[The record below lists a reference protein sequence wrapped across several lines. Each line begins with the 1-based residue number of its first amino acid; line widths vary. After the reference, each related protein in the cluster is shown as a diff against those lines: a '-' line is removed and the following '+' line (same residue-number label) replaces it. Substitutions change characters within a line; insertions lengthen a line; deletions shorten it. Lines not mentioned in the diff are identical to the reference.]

1 MFNMYKNCVFII
13 ESPNKIA
20 KIKELTGSSFVF
32 ATGGHFVEL
41 VNIEVGKEFNPIFE
55 IKKSTDKKKDKSTH
69 INHMINQCKDKV
81 VYIATDPDR
90 EGYGIGYK
98 FYEKIKNLAKTI
110 YRTEFHE
117 ITKSGVEKGLN
128 NAVLFSQSNLNL
140 YYSWLGR
147 IVSDQFVGFTLT
159 PYLRKN
165 IKNFEVSAGRVQTPA
180 LSILVELDRKIQAF
194 EQKNNDEKLSYS
206 IEAIIDALGSQI
218 SIALV
223 EEDKRKVFETKELAQ
238 NFLNDL
244 KNNLNPLAFLD
255 AIEQKDKE
263 KAPPKP
269 FTTSNLLKDGARIL
283 EMGVKQIQEHAQK
296 LFEAGLITYI
306 RTDSEALSKEYL
318 QEHKAFFEGIYPSVY
333 EYREYKAGKNSQ
345 AEAHEAIRITHPHCY
360 EDLKKVCEEH
370 NITDIDDLKVYTLIF
385 FNTICSQSKNAIY
398 ENTTLN
404 FKVKTRSFKC
414 SFSQLKSKGF
424 KAIKDLEEEKKLV
437 ASYVNN
443 RENISSIKEQNEIAH
458 ETIRLQSAFEVWDF
472 FEKLVSYEHSIYTNI
487 NLTRKISIINIAL
500 ISKTQANIEISAQ
513 LFNKEKLESEK
524 RYRIIMTF
532 EFEPIEIDTKSV
544 PLNPTGFM
552 VTGYDVTEIAILKDL
567 DEKNKVKDDGV
578 KSRII
583 HTEKKDPHMSQY
595 KDVKEQ

>member
-1 MFNMYKNCVFII
+1 MYKNCVFII

-41 VNIEVGKEFNPIFE
+41 VNIEVSKEFNPIFE
-55 IKKSTDKKKDKSTH
+55 IKKNTDKKKDKSTH
-69 INHMINQCKDKV
+69 INYMINQCKDKV
-81 VYIATDPDR
+81 VYIATDTDR

-147 IVSDQFVGFTLT
+147 IVSDQFIGFTLT

-180 LSILVELDRKIQAF
+180 LSILVELDKKIQAF

-223 EEDKRKVFETKELAQ
+223 EENKMKVFETKELAQ

-269 FTTSNLLKDGARIL
+269 FTTSNLLKDGVRIL

-472 FEKLVSYEHSIYTNI
+472 FEKLVSYEHSIYTNV
-487 NLTRKISIINIAL
+487 NLTQKISIINIAL

-513 LFNKEKLESEK
+513 LFNKEKLESKK

-544 PLNPTGFM
+544 PLNPTGFI

>member
-1 MFNMYKNCVFII
+1 MYKNCVFII
-13 ESPNKIA
+13 ESPNKIT

-41 VNIEVGKEFNPIFE
+41 VNIEVNKEFNPIFE

-81 VYIATDPDR
+81 VYIATDLDR

-147 IVSDQFVGFTLT
+147 IVSDQFIGFTLT

-180 LSILVELDRKIQAF
+180 LSILVELDKKIQAF

-223 EEDKRKVFETKELAQ
+223 EENKMKVFETKELAQ

-269 FTTSNLLKDGARIL
+269 FTTSNLLKDGVRIL

-458 ETIRLQSAFEVWDF
+458 ETIRLQSTFEVWDF
-472 FEKLVSYEHSIYTNI
+472 FEKLVSYEHSIYTNV
-487 NLTRKISIINIAL
+487 NLTQKISIINIAL

-513 LFNKEKLESEK
+513 LFNKEKLESKK

-544 PLNPTGFM
+544 PLNPTGFI

>member
-1 MFNMYKNCVFII
+1 MYKNCVFII

-41 VNIEVGKEFNPIFE
+41 VNIEVSKEFNPIFE

-69 INHMINQCKDKV
+69 INYMINQCKDKV

-98 FYEKIKNLAKTI
+98 FYEKIKNIAKTI

-194 EQKNNDEKLSYS
+194 EQKNIDEKLSYS
-206 IEAIIDALGSQI
+206 IEAIIDVLGSQI
-218 SIALV
+218 SITLV
-223 EEDKRKVFETKELAQ
+223 EENKRKVFETKELAQ

-255 AIEQKDKE
+255 AVEQKDKE
-263 KAPPKP
+263 KSPPKP
-269 FTTSNLLKDGARIL
+269 FTTSNLLKDGVRIL

-318 QEHKAFFEGIYPSVY
+318 QEHKVFFENIYPSVY
-333 EYREYKAGKNSQ
+333 EYREYRAGKNSQ

-360 EDLKKVCEEH
+360 EDLKKVCEKH

-398 ENTTLN
+398 KNTTLN
-404 FKVKTRSFKC
+404 FKVKTHSFKC

-472 FEKLVSYEHSIYTNI
+472 FEKLVSYEHSIYTNV
-487 NLTRKISIINIAL
+487 NLTQKISIINIAL

-513 LFNKEKLESEK
+513 FFNKEKLESKK

-544 PLNPTGFM
+544 PLNPTGFI

>member
-1 MFNMYKNCVFII
+1 MYKNCVFII

-41 VNIEVGKEFNPIFE
+41 VNIEVNKEFNPIFE
-55 IKKSTDKKKDKSTH
+55 IKKNTDKKKDKSTH

-180 LSILVELDRKIQAF
+180 LSILVELDKKIQAF
-194 EQKNNDEKLSYS
+194 EQKSIDEKLSYS
-206 IEAIIDALGSQI
+206 IEAIIDVLGSQI
-218 SIALV
+218 SITLV

-255 AIEQKDKE
+255 AVEQKDKE

-269 FTTSNLLKDGARIL
+269 FTTSNLLKDGVRIL
-283 EMGVKQIQEHAQK
+283 EMGVKQIQECAQK

-318 QEHKAFFEGIYPSVY
+318 QEHQAFFENIYPSVY
-333 EYREYKAGKNSQ
+333 EYREYRAGKNSQ

-360 EDLKKVCEEH
+360 EDLKKVCEKH

-404 FKVKTRSFKC
+404 FKVKTHSFKC
-414 SFSQLKSKGF
+414 SFSKLKSKGF

-472 FEKLVSYEHSIYTNI
+472 FEKLVSYEHSIYTNV
-487 NLTRKISIINIAL
+487 NLTQKISIINIAL

-513 LFNKEKLESEK
+513 LFNKEKLESKK

-544 PLNPTGFM
+544 PLNPTGFI

>member
-1 MFNMYKNCVFII
+1 MYKNCVFII

-41 VNIEVGKEFNPIFE
+41 VNIEVNKEFNPIFE

-81 VYIATDPDR
+81 VYIATDLDR

-147 IVSDQFVGFTLT
+147 IVSDQFIGFTLT

-180 LSILVELDRKIQAF
+180 LSILVELDKKIQAF

-223 EEDKRKVFETKELAQ
+223 EENKMKVFETKELAQ

-269 FTTSNLLKDGARIL
+269 FTTSNLLKDGVRIL

-443 RENISSIKEQNEIAH
+443 RENISNIKEQNEIAH

-544 PLNPTGFM
+544 PLNPTGFI